1 MRSNLLL
8 CPTAPVLASRQVQA
22 LSRFQYTALELI
34 IGTSTKLDQLAAEI
48 LCGLPPM
55 QLQNDIIFTKPK
67 IKHSQQLEILWKL
80 YNVANSIK
88 TASKMY

>member
-8 CPTAPVLASRQVQA
+8 CPAAPVLARRQVQA

-48 LCGLPPM
+48 LCNLPPM
-55 QLQNDIIFTKPK
+55 QLQNDIITTKLR
-67 IKHSQQLEILWKL
+67 IKLSQQPELLWKL
-80 YNVANSIK
+80 YNVANSII
-88 TASKMY
+88 TAS